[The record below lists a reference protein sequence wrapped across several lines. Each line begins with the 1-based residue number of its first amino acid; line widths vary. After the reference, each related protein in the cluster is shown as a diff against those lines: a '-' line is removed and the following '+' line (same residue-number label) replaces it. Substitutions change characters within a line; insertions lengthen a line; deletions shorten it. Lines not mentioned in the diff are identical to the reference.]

1 METCFKGS
9 VQRKLRWVENGVNR
23 SVGASDCGS
32 GHSFVVLFRFHLGF
46 TIFPFPVST
55 PEFIGKFWKNKRSAT
70 SDVAPEVG
78 IANFFLSPLI
88 ANPLI
93 FFESAKR

>member
-1 METCFKGS
+1 MFEFDS
-9 VQRKLRWVENGVNR
+9 
-23 SVGASDCGS
+23 
-32 GHSFVVLFRFHLGF
+32 LFRKYFDLEIVL
-46 TIFPFPVST
+46 TVQNIS
-55 PEFIGKFWKNKRSAT
+55 
-70 SDVAPEVG
+70 EVG

>member
-1 METCFKGS
+1 MITF
-9 VQRKLRWVENGVNR
+9 LL
-23 SVGASDCGS
+23 SDCIAS
-32 GHSFVVLFRFHLGF
+32 NLLYYYKAV
-46 TIFPFPVST
+46 IY
-55 PEFIGKFWKNKRSAT
+55 A
-70 SDVAPEVG
+70 EVG